1 MTKEEKVHEI
11 LKRLRKIYPN
21 PITALN
27 FKTPFELLIA
37 TIMAAQCTDVLVNKI
52 TPELF
57 KKYPDAKSMAKAS
70 YDDVDKIISK
80 VTFHVNKA
88 KNIVEASK
96 MMVEKHGGEVPK
108 TMQELDDLPGVARKT
123 ANVVLGNAYKIN
135 EGVVVDTH
143 VMRLAPKLGL
153 TENDND
159 PVKIE
164 EELMKIV
171 PQKDWADFANMI
183 ILCSREFYPKRAN
196 DYSAGPL
203 EGLFISSYN
212 RAIITQIIAH

>member
-1 MTKEEKVHEI
+1 MTKEEKVLEI
-11 LKRLRKIYPN
+11 IKRLKPIYPK

-27 FKTPFELLIA
+27 FKNPFELLIA
-37 TIMAAQCTDVLVNKI
+37 TIMAAQCTDVLVNKV

-57 KKYPDAKSMAKAS
+57 KKYPDAKAMSKAS
-70 YDDVDKIISK
+70 PAEVDKMISR

-88 KNIVEASK
+88 KNIVAASK
-96 MMVEKHGGEVPK
+96 MIAEEHGNQVPK
-108 TMQELDDLPGVARKT
+108 TMEELDALPGVARKT

-135 EGVVVDTH
+135 SGVVVDTH

-153 TENDND
+153 TDNDND

-171 PQKDWADFANMI
+171 PQKDWADFSNML

-203 EGLFISSYN
+203 EGLFVK
-212 RAIITQIIAH
+212 

>member
-1 MTKEEKVHEI
+1 MTKQEKVLEI
-11 LKRLRKIYPN
+11 IERLRKIYPH

-37 TIMAAQCTDVLVNKI
+37 TIMAAQCTDVLVNKV
-52 TPELF
+52 TPDLF
-57 KKYPDAKSMAKAS
+57 KKYPDAKAMAKAS
-70 YDDVDKIISK
+70 AEDVDKIISK
-80 VTFHVNKA
+80 VTFHINKA
-88 KNIVEASK
+88 KNIVAASK
-96 MMVEKHGGEVPK
+96 MMVEKFGGEVPK
-108 TMQELDDLPGVARKT
+108 NMEDLDSLPGVARKT

-143 VMRLAPKLGL
+143 IMRLAPKLGL

-171 PQKDWADFANMI
+171 PQKDWADFSNML
-183 ILCSREFYPKRAN
+183 ILCSREFYPKRKN

-203 EGLFISSYN
+203 EGLFVK
-212 RAIITQIIAH
+212 

>member
-1 MTKEEKVHEI
+1 MTKEEKVLEI
-11 LKRLRKIYPN
+11 MKRLRPIYPK

-57 KKYPDAKSMAKAS
+57 KEYPDAKAMAKATPAE
-70 YDDVDKIISK
+70 VDKIIAK

-108 TMQELDDLPGVARKT
+108 NMEDLDALPGVARKT

-135 EGVVVDTH
+135 SGVVVDTH

-171 PQKDWADFANMI
+171 PQKDWADFSNML

-203 EGLFISSYN
+203 EGLFI
-212 RAIITQIIAH
+212 

>member
-1 MTKEEKVHEI
+1 MTKQDKVAEI
-11 LKRLRKIYPN
+11 TKRLRKIYPK
-21 PITALN
+21 PITALD

-52 TPELF
+52 TPDLF
-57 KKYPDAKSMAKAS
+57 KEYPDAKSMAKATPAE
-70 YDDVDKIISK
+70 VDKIISK

-96 MMVEKHGGEVPK
+96 IMVEKHNGEVPK
-108 TMQELDDLPGVARKT
+108 TMEELDALPGVARKT

-135 EGVVVDTH
+135 AGVVVDTH

-203 EGLFISSYN
+203 EGLFVK
-212 RAIITQIIAH
+212 

>member
-1 MTKEEKVHEI
+1 MNKEDKVQEI
-11 LKRLRKIYPN
+11 IRRLRKIYPN

-27 FKTPFELLIA
+27 FKNPLELLVA
-37 TIMAAQCTDVLVNKI
+37 TIMAAQCTDVLVNKV

-57 KKYPDAKSMAKAS
+57 KKYPDAEAFSKAS
-70 YDDVDKIISK
+70 PEEIDREISK
-80 VTFHVNKA
+80 VTFHSNKA
-88 KNIVEASK
+88 KNIVAACK
-96 MMVEKHGGEVPK
+96 IIAEKHKGKVPDI
-108 TMQELDDLPGVARKT
+108 MEELDALPGVARKT
-123 ANVVLGNAYKIN
+123 ANVVLCNAYKIN
-135 EGVVVDTH
+135 SGIVVDTH

-153 TENDND
+153 TDNDSD

-171 PQKDWADFANMI
+171 PQKDWADFSNLL

-203 EGLFISSYN
+203 EGLFI
-212 RAIITQIIAH
+212 

>member
-1 MTKEEKVHEI
+1 MTKQDKVAEI
-11 LKRLRKIYPN
+11 TKRLRKIYPK
-21 PITALN
+21 PITALD

-37 TIMAAQCTDVLVNKI
+37 TIMAAQCTDKLVNTI

-57 KKYPDAKSMAKAS
+57 KKYPDPKAMS
-70 YDDVDKIISK
+70 KATSAEVDKIISK
-80 VTFHVNKA
+80 VTFHANKS

-96 MMVEKHGGEVPK
+96 MMVEKHNGEVPK
-108 TMQELDDLPGVARKT
+108 TMEELDALPGVARKT

-135 EGVVVDTH
+135 AGVVVDTH

-196 DYSAGPL
+196 DYSSGPL
-203 EGLFISSYN
+203 EGLFI
-212 RAIITQIIAH
+212 